1 MNKFILSI
9 ALLIATTSVYAQ
21 TGKHKIVF
29 DLNSTDTS
37 VHSTVL
43 RQFNNIL
50 KAAPDAE
57 LELVCHGQAVFMFV
71 SDKFYMEEKVK
82 ELKAKGNVSFKI
94 CANSMKRYN
103 VDKSQISPLGDIV
116 PIAMLEISSKE
127 KEGWS
132 YIKAGN

>member
-1 MNKFILSI
+1 MNKFFLSI
-9 ALLIATTSVYAQ
+9 ALLIAATNINAQ
-21 TGKHKIVF
+21 SEKHKIVF
-29 DLNSTDTS
+29 DLNSNDTA
-37 VHSTVL
+37 VQSTVL
-43 RQFNNIL
+43 RQFTNIL

-71 SDKFYMEEKVK
+71 SDKFYFEEKVK

-94 CANSMKRYN
+94 CANSMKRSN
-103 VDKSQISPLGDIV
+103 VDKSQINPLGDIV

-127 KEGWS
+127 KQGWS

>member
-1 MNKFILSI
+1 MNKFFLSI
-9 ALLIATTSVYAQ
+9 ALLITATNLNAQ
-21 TGKHKIVF
+21 SEKHKIVF
-29 DLNSTDTS
+29 DLNSKDTA
-37 VHSTVL
+37 VQSTVL
-43 RQFNNIL
+43 RQFTNIL

-71 SDKFYMEEKVK
+71 SDKFYFEEKVK

-103 VDKSQISPLGDIV
+103 VDKSQINPLGDIV

>member
-1 MNKFILSI
+1 MNNFFLSI
-9 ALLIATTSVYAQ
+9 ALLIAATNLNAQ
-21 TGKHKIVF
+21 SEKHKIVF
-29 DLNSTDTS
+29 DLNSKDTS

-43 RQFNNIL
+43 RQFTNIL

-71 SDKFYMEEKVK
+71 SDKFYLEEKVK
-82 ELKAKGNVSFKI
+82 ELKAIGNVSFKI

-103 VDKSQISPLGDIV
+103 VDKSQINPLGDIV

>member
-9 ALLIATTSVYAQ
+9 VLLIATASVNAQ

-29 DLNSTDTS
+29 DLNNTDTA

-71 SDKFYMEEKVK
+71 SDKFYLEEKVK
-82 ELKAKGNVSFKI
+82 ELKIKGNVSFKI

>member
-1 MNKFILSI
+1 MKKIILSTV
-9 ALLIATTSVYAQ
+9 LLVATIVSNAQ
-21 TGKHKIVF
+21 TEKHKIVF
-29 DLNSTDTS
+29 DLNSNDTS
-37 VHSTVL
+37 VQSTVL
-43 RQFNNIL
+43 RQFTNIL

-71 SDKFYMEEKVK
+71 SDKFYTEEKVK

-94 CANSMKRYN
+94 CANSMRRYN
-103 VDKSQISPLGDIV
+103 VDKSHINPLGDII
-116 PIAMLEISSKE
+116 PIAMLEISSKQ

>member
-1 MNKFILSI
+1 MNKFVLSI
-9 ALLIATTSVYAQ
+9 AFLIATTTVNAQ

>member
-1 MNKFILSI
+1 MNKFFLSI
-9 ALLIATTSVYAQ
+9 ALLIATTSVNAQ
-21 TGKHKIVF
+21 TEKHMIVF
-29 DLNSTDTS
+29 DLNSKDTS
-37 VHSTVL
+37 VQSTVL
-43 RQFNNIL
+43 RQFSNIL

-57 LELVCHGQAVFMFV
+57 LELVCHGQAIFMFV
-71 SDKFYMEEKVK
+71 SDKFYFEEKVK

-103 VDKSQISPLGDIV
+103 VDKSQINPLGDIV

>member
-1 MNKFILSI
+1 MNKFFLSI
-9 ALLIATTSVYAQ
+9 ALLIATTSVNAQ
-21 TGKHKIVF
+21 TEKHKIVF
-29 DLNSTDTS
+29 DLNSKDTS
-37 VHSTVL
+37 VQSTVL
-43 RQFNNIL
+43 RQFSNIL

-57 LELVCHGQAVFMFV
+57 LELVCHGQAIFMFV
-71 SDKFYMEEKVK
+71 SDKFYFEEKVK

-103 VDKSQISPLGDIV
+103 VDKSQINPLGDIV